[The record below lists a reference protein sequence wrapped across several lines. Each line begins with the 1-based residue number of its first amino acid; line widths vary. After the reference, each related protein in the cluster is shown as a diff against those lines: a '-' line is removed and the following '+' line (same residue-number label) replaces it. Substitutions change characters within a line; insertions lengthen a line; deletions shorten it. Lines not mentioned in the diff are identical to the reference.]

1 MAQWFEKELKKPF
14 YTVFILENLYEN
26 GLIAYLESLLVE
38 IIIYPVNDTVNSV
51 AFRETK
57 LNFTCNST
65 SAELNDFPYI

>member
-1 MAQWFEKELKKPF
+1 MAQWFEKEPKKTI
-14 YTVFILENLYEN
+14 YTVFILENPYET
-26 GLIAYLESLLVE
+26 GLIVYLEPLLIE
-38 IIIYPVNDTVNSV
+38 IIIYPMNDTVNSV